1 MTGSLRRRL
10 VLSLCGSMVTAWLA
24 TAYFTYFDTR
34 SLIDEVT
41 DEHLQQSAE
50 ISRAQYQT
58 LLTRQRDLD
67 TQAYLQVADSRIV
80 AEATPPSSPSFPNP
94 RLILALA
101 GVVGVSLGIGFAFLM
116 ENVFGGFTSES
127 LAM

>member
-10 VLSLCGSMVTAWLA
+10 VLSLCGSMATAWLA

-50 ISRAQYQT
+50 IILGLVGQLPADA
-58 LLTRQRDLD
+58 LLADLLRERQPDQRLS
-67 TQAYLQVADSRIV
+67 YRIF
-80 AEATPPSSPSFPNP
+80 TPAAVNGSSGGGQS
-94 RLILALA
+94 
-101 GVVGVSLGIGFAFLM
+101 
-116 ENVFGGFTSES
+116 FGGGM
-127 LAM
+127 AGRI